1 MKPTVFLAGIALLAG
16 CGADPAPTE
25 NAAATA
31 AAQSA
36 ASLDGTLSAADRQD
50 VAALRAATARFH
62 RLDVAD
68 AAGYNV
74 QFPAGCMESPAGGMG
89 FHYIDNTSVGTL
101 DPTRPQL
108 VIYEPEQNGT
118 LRLVAVEFIFPG
130 QSTDPAPVLFGQP
143 FNWNPTFQVWALHVW
158 IFKNNPTGLFKDWNP
173 DVSCRF
179 ATSMSTMVH

>member
-25 NAAATA
+25 SAAATA
-31 AAQSA
+31 DQSQA
-36 ASLDGTLSAADRQD
+36 GLDGTLTAANRQD
-50 VAALRAATARFH
+50 IAALRAATARFQ
-62 RLDVAD
+62 RIAVAD
-68 AAGYNV
+68 GAGYNV

-89 FHYIDNTSVGTL
+89 FHYINGDNVGSL
-101 DPTRPQL
+101 DPVRPQL

-130 QSTDPAPVLFGQP
+130 QPTDPAPVLFGQP
-143 FNWNPTFQVWALHVW
+143 FTWNETFQVWALHVW

-173 DVSCRF
+173 DVSCQF
-179 ATSMSTMVH
+179 ATSTSTMVH

>member
-1 MKPTVFLAGIALLAG
+1 MKSVALLAGIALLAG
-16 CGADPAPTE
+16 CGADPVPTE

-31 AAQSA
+31 AQSA
-36 ASLDGTLSAADRQD
+36 ASLDGILTAADRQD
-50 VAALRAATARFH
+50 VAALRAATASFH
-62 RLDVAD
+62 RIAVAD
-68 AAGYNV
+68 GAGYNV

-89 FHYIDNTSVGTL
+89 FHYINGDNVGSL

-130 QSTDPAPVLFGQP
+130 QPTDPAPVLFGQP
-143 FNWNPTFQVWALHVW
+143 FNWNATFQVWALHVW

-179 ATSMSTMVH
+179 ATTTSTMVH

>member
-31 AAQSA
+31 AQSA

-50 VAALRAATARFH
+50 VAALRAATAQFH
-62 RLDVAD
+62 RLDVAN
-68 AAGYNV
+68 AAGFDN

-89 FHYIDNTSVGTL
+89 IHYLKGDNVGTL

-118 LRLVAVEFIFPG
+118 MRLVAVEFIYPG
-130 QSTDPAPVLFGQP
+130 QPTDPAPVLFGQS
-143 FNWNPTFQVWALHVW
+143 FRWNATFQVWALHVW
-158 IFKNNPTGLFKDWNP
+158 TFKNNPTGLFKDWNP
-173 DVSCRF
+173 DVSCQF
-179 ATSMSTMVH
+179 ATTTSTMVH